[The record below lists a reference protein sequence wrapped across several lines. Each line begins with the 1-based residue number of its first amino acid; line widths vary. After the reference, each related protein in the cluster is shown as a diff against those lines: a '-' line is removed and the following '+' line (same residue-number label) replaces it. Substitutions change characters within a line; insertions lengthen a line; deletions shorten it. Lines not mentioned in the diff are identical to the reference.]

1 MDDDKKGLSDG
12 VKIGLGIAAV
22 AAAIGGYVWYRS
34 SQDKKAA
41 SGASGTAGCAVPD
54 LASVTR
60 ETLAKLPGTP
70 ADSRLV
76 FVGVWDATKCA
87 WVPTPQ
93 GDQVV
98 YLPLDTPWSKGDS
111 PSVAKKLLEQAKS
124 ARDKDTAKYDAFLA
138 GNTGYTW
145 VVDGQGQMVA
155 EIVYRAGVDPV
166 QVAPPPASLT

>member
-12 VKIGLGIAAV
+12 VKIGIGVAAV

-34 SQDKKAA
+34 KQDKKSAT
-41 SGASGTAGCAVPD
+41 SSAGCAIPD

-60 ETLAKLPGTP
+60 ETLAKLPNTP
-70 ADSRLV
+70 ADARLV
-76 FVGVWDATKCA
+76 FVGVWDAAKCG
-87 WVPTPQ
+87 WRPTPE

-98 YLPLDTPWSKGDS
+98 YLPLETPWSKGDGQT
-111 PSVAKKLLEQAKS
+111 VAKNLLAQAKQV
-124 ARDKDTAKYDAFLA
+124 RDKDPAKNDAFLGA
-138 GNTGYTW
+138 DTGYTW
-145 VVDGQGQMVA
+145 VVDGQGRMVA